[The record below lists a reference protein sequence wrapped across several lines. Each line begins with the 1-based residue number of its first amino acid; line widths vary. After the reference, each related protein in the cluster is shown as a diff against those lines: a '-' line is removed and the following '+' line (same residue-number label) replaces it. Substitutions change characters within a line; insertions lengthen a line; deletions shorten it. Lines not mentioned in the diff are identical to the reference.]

1 MSSSSGEYCEI
12 ALFQSIPF
20 VPSSNAGRARRPIR
34 FSRRFPRPGA
44 RRRGGATREQAL
56 TAPPAAQARA
66 AGTVIPD
73 LQADP
78 SFNVLDGHVD
88 AHSSQFRESTE
99 YMAGLTEELQA
110 MLDRVRRGGGER
122 AVERHRSRG
131 KLLPRE
137 RIDAVLD
144 AECVPAA
151 RRAAR

>member
-1 MSSSSGEYCEI
+1 M
-12 ALFQSIPF
+12 
-20 VPSSNAGRARRPIR
+20 R
-34 FSRRFPRPGA
+34 FSRPGA
-44 RRRGGATREQAL
+44 RRRGGAAREQAL
-56 TAPPAAQARA
+56 TAVTPSPPAAQTRA

-88 AHSSQFRESTE
+88 THSAQFRESTE
-99 YMAGLTEELQA
+99 YMAGLTEELHA

-144 AECVPAA
+144 AECVAAA
-151 RRAAR
+151 RRVAGRNAFPASPPPPPQLALPRALTVGRTRGVRR